1 MTATIRI
8 QETYDLSTAVNK
20 MGLLGIHTPGYG
32 LIKRLY
38 PGFLMNYK
46 YMRAVRCDLAIA
58 CASVQPA
65 DPLQIG
71 TEAGSI
77 APQDLFNPIL
87 YRAVST
93 DSFNTILNRMY
104 GLGDNLIGSGSV
116 ADSGSAGSDPWN
128 GINSTDI
135 YYALLSESGW
145 AKAMP
150 QAGFAMSNLVPLV
163 YEVLNTFGNTLIPAS
178 SSSMNTIPFV
188 QPGGG
193 MSNGTT
199 IATTFRGSPRPM
211 PRIPTTAGTNT
222 VDVSGE
228 VFDLPASEQVG
239 IPKTF
244 VACIVMPP
252 AKQHILYFR
261 LKVVWT
267 LEFTDTMSMNERAT
281 IGSLQANGAQTY
293 ASNIIASKTATPDMQ
308 VKESMLD
315 ADGVSAEMI
324 MQS

>member
-1 MTATIRI
+1 MTATVRI

-20 MGLLGIHTPGYG
+20 MGLLGIHTPGYN

-38 PGFLMNYK
+38 PGFVLNYK
-46 YMRAVRCDLAIA
+46 YMRAVKCDLAIA

-93 DSFNTILNRMY
+93 DSFNTILNRAY
-104 GLGDNLIGSGSV
+104 NLNDNIISDGSV
-116 ADSGSAGSDPWN
+116 ADHGSPGSDPWTL
-128 GINSTDI
+128 GNSTDV

-150 QAGFAMSNLVPLV
+150 QSGFTMSNLVPLV
-163 YEVLNTFGNTLIPAS
+163 YEVLNTFGNTLIPTS
-178 SSSMNTIPFV
+178 SSSLNTINV
-188 QPGGG
+188 VNDAGAV
-193 MSNGTT
+193 SNSTAL
-199 IATTFRGSPRPM
+199 ATTFRGAPRPM
-211 PRIPTTAGTNT
+211 PKIPTTTGTNT

-228 VFDLPASEQVG
+228 NFDLPSSNQVG

-252 AKQHILYFR
+252 AKQHVLYFR
-261 LKVVWT
+261 LRVVWT
-267 LEFTDTMSMNERAT
+267 IEFSDIMSMNERAT
-281 IGSLQANGAQTY
+281 LGSLIDNGHKTY
-293 ASNIIASKTATPDMQ
+293 GTNIISSKSATPDMQ

-315 ADGVSAEMI
+315 ADGISAEMI